1 MKKSSRVEAWVEKSG
16 IVPRA
21 GLDPFYLAYFEC
33 FNKGL
38 YYEAHD
44 VLEQL
49 WLPEKGKVGENEKFF
64 KGLIQLA
71 GAFVHLRKQ
80 YERPLHPKDGRRLR
94 PAARLFRLAMANLA
108 PFTGVERHWL
118 LDVRQACKLCLEYM
132 EALEDADFARNPWSP
147 ESLPRLTLVE

>member
-1 MKKSSRVEAWVEKSG
+1 MNSG
-16 IVPRA
+16 S

-49 WLPEKGKVGENEKFF
+49 WLREREKVGENGNFF

-80 YERPLHPKDGRRLR
+80 YERPWHAKDGRRML
-94 PAARLFRLAMANLA
+94 PAARLFRLALGNLE
-108 PFTGVERHWL
+108 PFAHEGAQGIHWA
-118 LDVRQACKLCLEYM
+118 LDVEQVCHFCKSSLA
-132 EALEDADFARNPWSP
+132 ALEEGGFTRNPWTP
-147 ESLPRLTLVE
+147 ERLPQITLEGEGAAGTA